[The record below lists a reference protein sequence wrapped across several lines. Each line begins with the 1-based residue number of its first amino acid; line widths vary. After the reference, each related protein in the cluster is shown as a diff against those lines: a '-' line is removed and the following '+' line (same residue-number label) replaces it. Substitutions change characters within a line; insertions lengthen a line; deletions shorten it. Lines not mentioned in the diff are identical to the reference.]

1 MPDLY
6 SDDFAVQNT
15 KWEIYKRLDV
25 LQVFSWTTIEVQKK
39 GGYFFPTK
47 RNYSYNEATVKTRK
61 TTVRLGRC
69 LITALFTGL

>member
-6 SDDFAVQNT
+6 SDDFSVK

-25 LQVFSWTTIEVQKK
+25 FIVVFSQMTIESEKK
-39 GGYFFPTK
+39 VVNSSPPK
-47 RNYSYNEATVKTRK
+47 RNYSYNEATVRTRK

-69 LITALFTGL
+69 L